1 MDITFLGGAREVT
14 GSCYRVRVGA
24 SVVILDLGLFQ
35 GHRAESNARN
45 IMLPFEV
52 NEVAAVLLSHAHLD
66 HSGRLPLLARL
77 AYDKPIYATP
87 ATRDLCGIMLADS
100 ARVRDS
106 DAQYLAKRKRS
117 YVLPLYTSEDAA
129 HVMER
134 FVPMPV
140 GRQFD
145 VAPGIRAT
153 FCESGHILG
162 SASIALDC
170 TEGDATRRL
179 VYSADLGRWGLP
191 IIRDPDPPRGRAAIV
206 LLESTYGDRDHAPL
220 EEMMPRLGAIIR
232 ETVARGGRVLI
243 PAFAVGRT
251 QEILYDLHR
260 LARDQA
266 IPSIPIVLDSSLGIA
281 ATTVYAANSES
292 FDKSEQLVKAVD
304 DLFAFRQFE
313 LARDAEESKALNTR
327 QGPMVIIAGSGMAED
342 GRILHHLAHA
352 AADPRNTILI
362 VGYQADHTLGRCIVE
377 RRPTIKVF
385 DDEIP
390 LRAQVEVLDGYSGH
404 AGRTELKRWLSIVA
418 AGTRDKPRVHLVH
431 GEPAAQHA
439 LADLLRDDGFNVN
452 IPALRECVEF

>member
-100 ARVRDS
+100 ARVQDS

-170 TEGDATRRL
+170 TEGDGTRRL

-232 ETVARGGRVLI
+232 ETAARGGRVLI

-266 IPSIPIVLDSSLGIA
+266 IPSIPIVLDSPLGIA
-281 ATTVYAANSES
+281 ATTVYAANSDS
-292 FDKSEQLVKAVD
+292 FDESEQLVNAVD

-327 QGPMVIIAGSGMAED
+327 QGPMVIIAGSGMSED

-352 AADPRNTILI
+352 ATDPRNTILI
-362 VGYQADHTLGRCIVE
+362 VGYQAEHTLGRCIVQ

-404 AGRTELKRWLSIVA
+404 AGQTELRRWLSTVA
-418 AGTRDKPRVHLVH
+418 AGSRDKPRVHLVH
-431 GEPAAQHA
+431 GEPGAQHA
-439 LADLLRDDGFNVN
+439 LADLLRGDGFDVN
-452 IPALRECVEF
+452 IPALRERVEF